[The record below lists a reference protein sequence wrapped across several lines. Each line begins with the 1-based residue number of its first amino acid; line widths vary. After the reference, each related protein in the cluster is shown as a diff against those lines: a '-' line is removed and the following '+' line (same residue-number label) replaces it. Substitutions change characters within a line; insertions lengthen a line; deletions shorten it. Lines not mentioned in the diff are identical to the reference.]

1 VAGGAAGAHAG
12 VAAGSAAAMSTL
24 IIEIVVVW
32 LAAIL
37 IGMPLYAS
45 MALAACAFVL
55 VNGLSPSIVPQ
66 KMTQAM
72 NSFPLVAAPLFILMG
87 NLLGAAKLTDRIVRF
102 ATSLVGALRG
112 GYAHASILSSM
123 IFAGMVGSAVAD
135 AAGTGAVEV
144 RAMKKAG
151 YRPETAAA
159 ISAAAATIGPIIP
172 PSLPMVIYGVSADT
186 SIGRLFLA
194 GVIPGVLMGVSL
206 MVMVAIIAP
215 RQGLPRHAF
224 GGFAAIWSAFKGA
237 FFALLA
243 PVILLGGMF
252 SGLFTPTEAAAV
264 ADIYALF
271 LGFVVYRTLHLKDL
285 PAILINTAETTGIVM
300 VLVMVAGAL
309 GWCMSISRIPQTLAP
324 MMVAA
329 IHQPLVFLLVSNIIL
344 LVIGCFMEALAALL
358 ILVPILVPAAIGF
371 GIDPVQFGLIM
382 IFNLILGTIHPP
394 IGVVLFVMARIAD
407 VTFEQI
413 SRAILPWLVP
423 LLVVLAA
430 ITVWPPLTLWLPG
443 LVMGGK

>member
-1 VAGGAAGAHAG
+1 MIHL
-12 VAAGSAAAMSTL
+12 M
-24 IIEIVVVW
+24 IEIVVVW
-32 LAAIL
+32 LVAIL
-37 IGMPLYAS
+37 MGMPLFAS
-45 MALAACAFVL
+45 MGLAALAFV
-55 VNGLSPSIVPQ
+55 VFSGLSPSIVPQ
-66 KMTQAM
+66 KMAQAM

-102 ATSLVGALRG
+102 ATSLVGSLRG

-172 PSLPMVIYGVSADT
+172 PSLPMVIYGVSADA

-194 GVIPGVLMGVSL
+194 GVIPGVLMGLSL
-206 MVMVAIIAP
+206 MTLVAIIAP
-215 RQGLPRHAF
+215 RQGLPRHSF
-224 GGFAAIWSAFKGA
+224 GGLCDVWVALKESWW
-237 FFALLA
+237 ALLT

-252 SGLFTPTEAAAV
+252 SGLVTPTEAAAV
-264 ADIYALF
+264 ACLWALF
-271 LGFVVYRTLHLKDL
+271 LGFVVYRTLSIKDL
-285 PAILINTAETTGIVM
+285 PAILLNTAETTGIVA

-324 MMVAA
+324 AIVAA
-329 IHQPLVFLLVSNIIL
+329 IHEPLVFLLVSNVIL
-344 LVIGCFMEALAALL
+344 LAVGCFMEALAAML
-358 ILVPILVPAAIGF
+358 ILIPILVPAAISF

-394 IGVVLFVMARIAD
+394 IGVVLFVMSRIAE

-423 LLVVLAA
+423 LLIVLVA
-430 ITVWPPLTLWLPG
+430 ITVWPPLTLWLPA
-443 LVMGGK
+443 LVMSK

>member
-1 VAGGAAGAHAG
+1 MTHL
-12 VAAGSAAAMSTL
+12 ML
-24 IIEIVVVW
+24 EILGVW
-32 LAAIL
+32 LVAIL
-37 IGMPLYAS
+37 LGLPLFAS
-45 MALAACAFVL
+45 MGLAAFAFVL
-55 VNGLSPSIVPQ
+55 LGGLAGGIVPQ
-66 KMTQAM
+66 KMAQAM
-72 NSFPLVAAPLFILMG
+72 NSFPLVAAPLFVLMG
-87 NLLGAAKLTDRIVRF
+87 NLLGAAQLTDRIVRF
-102 ATSLVGALRG
+102 ASSLVGALRG

-135 AAGTGAVEV
+135 AAGTGSVEV

-172 PSLPMVIYGVSADT
+172 PSLPMVIYGVAADA

-215 RQGLPRHAF
+215 RQGLPRQKWGGLREIWLAF
-224 GGFAAIWSAFKGA
+224 RDTFP
-237 FFALLA
+237 ALLA

-264 ADIYALF
+264 ADLYALF
-271 LGFVVYRTLHLKDL
+271 LGFVVYRTLKWRDL
-285 PAILINTAETTGIVM
+285 PAILVNTAETTGIVM

-309 GWCMSISRIPQTLAP
+309 GWCMSISRIPQTMAP
-324 MMVAA
+324 AIVAT
-329 IHQPLVFLLVSNIIL
+329 IHSPLLFLFASNLIL
-344 LVIGCFMEALAALL
+344 LAIGCFMETLAALL
-358 ILVPILVPAAIGF
+358 ILIPILVPAAASF
-371 GIDPVQFGLIM
+371 GVDPVQFGLIM

-394 IGVVLFVMARIAD
+394 IGVVLFVMGRIAD
-407 VTFEQI
+407 VTYETI

-423 LLVVLAA
+423 LLIVLVA
-430 ITVWPPLTLWLPG
+430 ITVWPPLTMWLPQ
-443 LVMGGK
+443 LVMGAK

>member
-1 VAGGAAGAHAG
+1 
-12 VAAGSAAAMSTL
+12 MSQL
-24 IIEIVVVW
+24 LVEILVVW
-32 LAAIL
+32 LVAIL
-37 IGMPLYAS
+37 AGLPLFAS
-45 MALAACAFVL
+45 LGLASLAFVML
-55 VNGLSPSIVPQ
+55 GGLSASIVPQ
-66 KMTQAM
+66 KMAQAM
-72 NSFPLVAAPLFILMG
+72 NSFPLVAAPLFVLMG

-159 ISAAAATIGPIIP
+159 ISSAAATIGPIIP
-172 PSLPMVIYGVSADT
+172 PSLPMVIYGVSADA
-186 SIGRLFLA
+186 SIGKLFLG
-194 GVIPGVLMGVSL
+194 GVIPGILMGLSL
-206 MVMVAIIAP
+206 MTLVAIIAP

-224 GGFAAIWSAFKGA
+224 SGFREIGLAFRDS

-264 ADIYALF
+264 ADLYALF
-271 LGFVVYRTLHLKDL
+271 LGFVVYRTLKVKDL
-285 PAILINTAETTGIVM
+285 TPILINTAETTGIVA
-300 VLVMVAGAL
+300 VLVMAAAAL

-329 IHQPLVFLLVSNIIL
+329 IHSPVAFLLVSNVLMLI
-344 LVIGCFMEALAALL
+344 VGFFMEALAAML
-358 ILVPILVPAAIGF
+358 ILIPILVPAAVSF
-371 GIDPVQFGLIM
+371 GIDPVQFGVIM
-382 IFNLILGTIHPP
+382 VLNLILGTIHPP

-407 VTFEQI
+407 ISFEAI

-423 LLVVLAA
+423 LLVVLLA
-430 ITVWPPLTLWLPG
+430 ITLWPPLTLWLPA
-443 LVMGGK
+443 LVMSAR

>member
-1 VAGGAAGAHAG
+1 
-12 VAAGSAAAMSTL
+12 MSHL
-24 IIEIVVVW
+24 ILEIVAVW
-32 LAAIL
+32 LVAIL
-37 IGMPLYAS
+37 IGLPLYAS
-45 MALAACAFVL
+45 MGLAAFAYVGFT
-55 VNGLSPSIVPQ
+55 GLSSSIVPQ
-66 KMTQAM
+66 KMAQAM

-135 AAGTGAVEV
+135 AAGTGAIEV
-144 RAMKKAG
+144 RAMRKAG

-172 PSLPMVIYGVSADT
+172 PSLPMVIYGVSADV
-186 SIGRLFLA
+186 SVGRLFLA
-194 GVIPGVLMGVSL
+194 GVVPGVLMGLSL
-206 MVMVAIIAP
+206 MAMVAIIAP

-224 GGFAAIWSAFKGA
+224 GGLCDVRLAFKNA
-237 FFALLA
+237 VWALLA

-264 ADIYALF
+264 ADLYALF
-271 LGFVVYRTLHLKDL
+271 LGFVVYRTLKLGEL
-285 PAILINTAETTGIVM
+285 PAILVNAAETTGIVA
-300 VLVMVAGAL
+300 VLVMAAGAL
-309 GWCMSISRIPQTLAP
+309 GWCMSISRIPQTVAP
-324 MMVAA
+324 ALVSM
-329 IHQPLVFLLVSNIIL
+329 IHEPLVFLFASNVIL
-344 LVIGCFMEALAALL
+344 LVVGCFMETLAALL
-358 ILVPILVPAAIGF
+358 ILIPILVPAAIGF

-407 VTFEQI
+407 ISFEKI
-413 SRAILPWLVP
+413 SRAILPWLIP
-423 LLVVLAA
+423 LLTVLVA
-430 ITVWPPLTLWLPG
+430 ITVWPALTLWLPAR
-443 LVMGGK
+443 LMGR

>member
-1 VAGGAAGAHAG
+1 MTHLMA
-12 VAAGSAAAMSTL
+12 
-24 IIEIVVVW
+24 EIVGVW

-37 IGMPLYAS
+37 LGMPLFAS
-45 MALAACAFVL
+45 MGLAAFAFVAFG
-55 VNGLSPSIVPQ
+55 GLSPSIVPQ
-66 KMTQAM
+66 KMAQAM

-87 NLLGAAKLTDRIVRF
+87 NILGAAKLTDRIVRF

-112 GYAHASILSSM
+112 GYAHASILASM

-172 PSLPMVIYGVSADT
+172 PSLPMVIYGVSADA

-215 RQGLPRHAF
+215 RQGLARHAF
-224 GGFAAIWSAFKGA
+224 GGFGAIWSAFKGA

-271 LGFVVYRTLHLKDL
+271 LGFVVYRTLRLKDL
-285 PAILINTAETTGIVM
+285 PAILVNTAETTGIVM

-329 IHQPLVFLLVSNIIL
+329 IHEPLVFLLVSNLIL

-423 LLVVLAA
+423 LLAVLVA
-430 ITVWPPLTLWLPG
+430 ITVWPPLTLWLPAI
-443 LVMGGK
+443 VMGGK

>member
-1 VAGGAAGAHAG
+1 
-12 VAAGSAAAMSTL
+12 
-24 IIEIVVVW
+24 
-32 LAAIL
+32 
-37 IGMPLYAS
+37 
-45 MALAACAFVL
+45 
-55 VNGLSPSIVPQ
+55 
-66 KMTQAM
+66 
-72 NSFPLVAAPLFILMG
+72 MG
-87 NLLGAAKLTDRIVRF
+87 NLLGAAQLTDRIVRF

-172 PSLPMVIYGVSADT
+172 PSLPMVIYGVAADA

-194 GVIPGVLMGVSL
+194 GVIPGVLMGLSL
-206 MVMVAIIAP
+206 MTLVAIIAP

-224 GGFAAIWSAFKGA
+224 GGLRAIVTAFKDT
-237 FFALLA
+237 FWALLA

-264 ADIYALF
+264 ADLYALF
-271 LGFVVYRTLHLKDL
+271 LGFVVYRTLRVKDL
-285 PAILINTAETTGIVM
+285 PAILVNTAETTGIVM

-309 GWCMSISRIPQTLAP
+309 GWCMSISRIPQTIAP
-324 MMVAA
+324 AMVAA
-329 IHQPLVFLLVSNIIL
+329 IHNPLVFLFASNLIL
-344 LVIGCFMEALAALL
+344 LFIGCFMETLAALL
-358 ILVPILVPAAIGF
+358 ILIPILVPAAIGF
-371 GIDPVQFGLIM
+371 GVDPVQFGLIM

-394 IGVVLFVMARIAD
+394 IGVVLFVMGRIAD
-407 VTFEQI
+407 VSYEAI

-423 LLVVLAA
+423 LLIVLIA
-430 ITVWPPLTLWLPG
+430 ITVWPPLTLWLPQ
-443 LVMGGK
+443 LVMGGR

>member
-1 VAGGAAGAHAG
+1 
-12 VAAGSAAAMSTL
+12 MTQL
-24 IIEIVVVW
+24 MIEIVGVW
-32 LAAIL
+32 LVVIL
-37 IGMPLYAS
+37 LGMPLFAA
-45 MALAACAFVL
+45 MGLAAFAFVL
-55 VNGLSPSIVPQ
+55 LGGLSGSIVPQ
-66 KMTQAM
+66 KMAQAM

-87 NLLGAAKLTDRIVRF
+87 SILGAAKLTDRIVRF

-112 GYAHASILSSM
+112 GYAHASTLSSM

-172 PSLPMVIYGVSADT
+172 PSLPMVIYGVSADV

-206 MVMVAIIAP
+206 MIMVAIIAP
-215 RQGLPRHAF
+215 RQGLTRHAF
-224 GGFAAIWSAFKGA
+224 GGLCNIWDAFKEA
-237 FFALLA
+237 VWALLA

-271 LGFVVYRTLHLKDL
+271 LGFVVYRTLHLKDM

-309 GWCMSISRIPQTLAP
+309 GWCMSISRIPQSLAP
-324 MMVAA
+324 AMVAA
-329 IHQPLVFLLVSNIIL
+329 IHEPLVFLVVSNLIL

-358 ILVPILVPAAIGF
+358 ILIPILVPAAIGF

-394 IGVVLFVMARIAD
+394 IGVVLFVMSRIAE

-423 LLVVLAA
+423 LLLVLAA

-443 LVMGGK
+443 AVMGAK

>member
-1 VAGGAAGAHAG
+1 MTHL
-12 VAAGSAAAMSTL
+12 ML
-24 IIEIVVVW
+24 EIVGVW
-32 LAAIL
+32 LVVIL
-37 IGMPLYAS
+37 LGLPLYAA
-45 MALAACAFVL
+45 MGLAAFAFVL
-55 VNGLSPSIVPQ
+55 LGGLAGSIVPQ
-66 KMTQAM
+66 KMAQAM
-72 NSFPLVAAPLFILMG
+72 NSFPLVAAPLFVLMG
-87 NLLGAAKLTDRIVRF
+87 AILGQAQLTDRIVRF
-102 ATSLVGALRG
+102 ATSIVGALRG
-112 GYAHASILSSM
+112 GYAHASILASM

-194 GVIPGVLMGVSL
+194 GVIPGVLMGASL

-224 GGFAAIWSAFKGA
+224 GGLAAIWSAFKGA

-271 LGFVVYRTLHLKDL
+271 LGFVVYRTLRLKDL
-285 PAILINTAETTGIVM
+285 PAILVNTAETTGIVM

-329 IHQPLVFLLVSNIIL
+329 IHEPLVFLLVSNVIL

-430 ITVWPPLTLWLPG
+430 ITVWPPLTLWLPA

>member
-1 VAGGAAGAHAG
+1 MNHLMLEIAA
-12 VAAGSAAAMSTL
+12 
-24 IIEIVVVW
+24 VW
-32 LAAIL
+32 LVAIL
-37 IGMPLYAS
+37 IGLPLFAS
-45 MALAACAFVL
+45 MGLAGFAFVIFS
-55 VNGLSPSIVPQ
+55 GLSPSIVPQ
-66 KMTQAM
+66 KMAQAM
-72 NSFPLVAAPLFILMG
+72 NSFPIVAAPLFILMG
-87 NLLGAAKLTDRIVRF
+87 NILGAAKLTDRIVRF
-102 ATSLVGALRG
+102 ATSLVGSLRG

-172 PSLPMVIYGVSADT
+172 PSLPMVIYGVSADV

-194 GVIPGVLMGVSL
+194 GLIPGVLMGLSL

-224 GGFAAIWSAFKGA
+224 AGFRDVWLAFKEA
-237 FFALLA
+237 LWALLA

-264 ADIYALF
+264 ADLYALF
-271 LGFVVYRTLHLKDL
+271 LGFVVYRTLNVKEI

-324 MMVAA
+324 ALVAA
-329 IHQPLVFLLVSNIIL
+329 IHEPLAFLFASNLILLLV
-344 LVIGCFMEALAALL
+344 GCFMEALAALL
-358 ILVPILVPAAIGF
+358 ILIPILVPAAISF
-371 GIDPVQFGLIM
+371 GVDPVQFGLIM

-394 IGVVLFVMARIAD
+394 IGVVLFVMARIAE
-407 VTFEQI
+407 VSFEKL

-423 LLVVLAA
+423 LLIVLAL
-430 ITVWPPLTLWLPG
+430 ITLWPALTLWLPN
-443 LVMGGK
+443 LVMNK

>member
-1 VAGGAAGAHAG
+1 MNHL
-12 VAAGSAAAMSTL
+12 ML
-24 IIEIVVVW
+24 EIVGVW

-37 IGMPLYAS
+37 LGFPLFAS
-45 MALAACAFVL
+45 MGLAAFAFVL
-55 VNGLSPSIVPQ
+55 FGGLSGSIVPQ
-66 KMTQAM
+66 KMAQAM

-87 NLLGAAKLTDRIVRF
+87 NILGASQLTDRIVRF
-102 ATSLVGALRG
+102 ASSLVGWLRG

-172 PSLPMVIYGVSADT
+172 PSLPMVIYGVSADA

-206 MVMVAIIAP
+206 MILVAIIAP
-215 RQGLPRHAF
+215 RQGLPRGSW
-224 GGFAAIWSAFKGA
+224 GGFCNVWAAFKDA
-237 FFALLA
+237 VWALLT

-252 SGLFTPTEAAAV
+252 SGAFTPTEAAAV
-264 ADIYALF
+264 ADLYALF
-271 LGFVVYRTLHLKDL
+271 LGFVVYRTLHVKDL
-285 PAILINTAETTGIVM
+285 PAILINTAETTGIVA
-300 VLVMVAGAL
+300 VLVMAAGAL

-324 MMVAA
+324 AMVAA
-329 IHQPLVFLLVSNIIL
+329 IHSPLVFLLASNVIL
-344 LVIGCFMEALAALL
+344 LVVGCFMEALAALL
-358 ILVPILVPAAIGF
+358 ILIPILVPAAIGF

-394 IGVVLFVMARIAD
+394 IGVVLFVMSRIAE

-423 LLVVLAA
+423 LLLVLAA

-443 LVMGGK
+443 IVMGGK

>member
-1 VAGGAAGAHAG
+1 L
-12 VAAGSAAAMSTL
+12 SA
-24 IIEIVVVW
+24 
-32 LAAIL
+32 
-37 IGMPLYAS
+37 
-45 MALAACAFVL
+45 
-55 VNGLSPSIVPQ
+55 SIVPQ
-66 KMTQAM
+66 KMAQAM
-72 NSFPLVAAPLFILMG
+72 NSFPLVAAPLFVLMG

-159 ISAAAATIGPIIP
+159 ISSAAATIGPIIP
-172 PSLPMVIYGVSADT
+172 PSLPMVIYGVSADA
-186 SIGRLFLA
+186 SIGKLFLG
-194 GVIPGVLMGVSL
+194 GVIPGILMGLSL
-206 MVMVAIIAP
+206 MVLVAIIAP

-224 GGFAAIWSAFKGA
+224 GGFREIALAFRDS

-264 ADIYALF
+264 ADLYALF
-271 LGFVVYRTLHLKDL
+271 LGFVVYRTLKVKDL
-285 PAILINTAETTGIVM
+285 APILINTAETTGIVA
-300 VLVMVAGAL
+300 VLVMAAAAL

-324 MMVAA
+324 AMVSA
-329 IHQPLVFLLVSNIIL
+329 IHEPIVFLLVSNVVL
-344 LVIGCFMEALAALL
+344 LIVGFFMEALAAML
-358 ILVPILVPAAIGF
+358 ILIPILVPAAVSF
-371 GIDPVQFGLIM
+371 GIDPVQFGVIM
-382 IFNLILGTIHPP
+382 VLNLILGTIHPP
-394 IGVVLFVMARIAD
+394 IGVVLFVMARIAEIS
-407 VTFEQI
+407 FEAI

-423 LLVVLAA
+423 LLVVLLA
-430 ITVWPPLTLWLPG
+430 ITLWPPLTLWLPAT
-443 LVMGGK
+443 VMSAR